1 MKLCKNQIAVAL
13 LSGCMA
19 LVPALGVASSESQ
32 QSELQQDEPTFFAFS
47 SMEKPELLTLE
58 PMQFNE
64 LQQVQGEYFNLVFNF
79 ALVPQINICLFCV
92 GVNQSNFAMVFGINN
107 LP

>member
-1 MKLCKNQIAVAL
+1 MKLCKNRFAIAMMG
-13 LSGCMA
+13 GCMA
-19 LVPALGVASSESQ
+19 LVPALGVAS
-32 QSELQQDEPTFFAFS
+32 SELQQDEPTFFAFS
-47 SMEKPELLTLE
+47 SMEKPELLILE
-58 PMQFNE
+58 PMQVSE